1 VRPPPNLQILP
12 VAAVALVLVLIMMVI
27 SPLVVS
33 NNSTPVNLPNTHASE
48 RKIESALTV
57 TYTEDGR
64 LLVDDKP
71 ISGLSEMG
79 DSIMTQMKKDPY
91 MLVVVRADSTV
102 LTWKVLDILSTARR
116 AGALRIVCAT
126 KKFREG

>member
-48 RKIESALTV
+48 RKIESSITV
-57 TYTEDGR
+57 TYTDDGR
-64 LLVDDKP
+64 LLVDDRP
-71 ISGLSEMG
+71 VTGLSEMG
-79 DSIMTQMKKDPY
+79 DSIMIQMKKDPY

-102 LTWKVLDILSTARR
+102 LTWRVLDILSTARR